1 MAVSCRDILELP
13 GMRKARVVAGTAGL
27 DRILRWVHVLDV
39 PDINSWAEKGDLL
52 LISGLGLN
60 GNTGKLALLIRQMHD
75 KQAAGLI
82 IALGEYIQNISNE
95 VLELANVLQFP
106 IISLPWE
113 VRFVD
118 VTHEIGKLIVQHE
131 LREQSVA
138 HLLEQLLFGHHEDYH
153 VFLARASHCGYN
165 LERCHQIIIFQFQ
178 DNKNMKNIK
187 KEAVNQASKN
197 EKYERVFYQ
206 VRQTLFRH
214 SRQGPAICRCDS
226 IIAMVPVVET
236 GKHGV
241 LRLKELAT
249 DVVEWCLQTTKDLQ
263 VYAGIGTP
271 CYGSVAEIRRSFHEA
286 DYAVRYTYAVNAV
299 EKVCAYENMGIFK
312 LIMSLRDNDKF
323 TGFCTPFIQSL
334 REYDLS
340 HGSNLIESMLV
351 FLEENGNVVQASKRL
366 YVHRNTLQNRIQKTE
381 ELTSLNLSDAQQRL
395 TLHLALL
402 TDMVNQQFSGGR

>member
-1 MAVSCRDILELP
+1 MAVFCRDILELP
-13 GMRKARVVAGTAGL
+13 VMRKARVAAGASGL

-52 LISGLGLN
+52 LISGLGLKE
-60 GNTGKLALLIRQMHD
+60 NTGNLAPLIRQMHD

-82 IALGEYIQNISNE
+82 IALGEYIQNVPNE
-95 VLELANVLQFP
+95 VLELANVLRFP
-106 IISLPWE
+106 IITLPWE

-138 HLLEQLLFGHHEDYH
+138 HLLEQLLFGHQEDYH
-153 VFLARASHCGYN
+153 VFLSRASHCGYN
-165 LERCHQIIIFQFQ
+165 LDRRHQIIIFQFQ
-178 DNKNMKNIK
+178 DKKSINGIR
-187 KEAVNQASKN
+187 KEADNPASKN
-197 EKYERVFYQ
+197 KKYERVFHQ

-214 SRQGPAICRCDS
+214 SRQGPATYRFDS

-241 LRLKELAT
+241 IRLRELAT
-249 DVVEWCLQTTKDLQ
+249 DVVEWCLHTIKDMQ
-263 VYAGIGTP
+263 VYVGIGTP
-271 CYGSVAEIRRSFHEA
+271 CHGSVAEIRRSFHDA
-286 DYAVRYTYAVNAV
+286 DYAVRYAYAVNAA
-299 EKVCAYENMGIFK
+299 EKVCAYETMGIFK

-323 TGFCTPFIQSL
+323 TDFCTPFVQSL
-334 REYDLS
+334 RVYDIS
-340 HGSNLIESMLV
+340 HGSNLIENMLV

-366 YVHRNTLQNRIQKTE
+366 FVHRNTLQNRIQKTE
-381 ELTSLNLSDAQQRL
+381 ELTGLSLSNAQQRL

-402 TDMVNQQFSGGR
+402 TDMVNQQFP